1 MEKYLL
7 KKDWFS
13 KRHGKTI
20 GKGAYVVI
28 KIKEELEELIEG
40 EYIDKPKK
48 TKKKKSKKIK
58 EDGGTND
65 TTDN

>member
-20 GKGAYVVI
+20 GSGAYVLI

-40 EYIDKPKK
+40 EYIDKPQKP
-48 TKKKKSKKIK
+48 KKKKPKK
-58 EDGGTND
+58 
-65 TTDN
+65 